1 MRDALVFIPGL
12 GCDERLFAAQ
22 IDHFSDRYACCV
34 MVPKGAVN
42 IDEMARL
49 IMAELAFDR
58 FNLVGLSLG
67 GIVAMAMIRNNAK
80 RIGRLALLDTNHLAD
95 TADRKSTRTRLIQDV
110 RSGHFHA
117 VLQEEVRPEFLGSK
131 LVDKTPLMNTILDM
145 ALNIGPAL
153 FIEQMIATRDRA
165 NLIDTLQTYQGPSLV
180 LCGEDDRVCPPE
192 RHDDM
197 ANLLKLSERVTVPG
211 SGHYSS
217 MENPEAVNA
226 ALEALLKRPIE

>member
-1 MRDALVFIPGL
+1 MREALVFIPGL

-22 IDHFSDRYACCV
+22 IDHFSDRYACYV
-34 MVPKGAVN
+34 MVPKGAAN
-42 IDEMARL
+42 IDEMGRL
-49 IMAELAFDR
+49 IMEELAFDR

-67 GIVAMAMIRNNAK
+67 GIVAMAMLRYNAK
-80 RIGRLALLDTNHLAD
+80 RVGRIALLDTNHLAD
-95 TADRKSTRTRLIQDV
+95 TADRKSARTRLIQDV

-117 VLQEEVRPEFLGSK
+117 VLKEEIRPEFLGSK
-131 LVDKTPLMNTILDM
+131 LVDKAPLLNTILDM

-153 FIEQMIATRDRA
+153 FIQQMIAGRDRDDS
-165 NLIDTLQTYQGPSLV
+165 IDTLQTYQGPSLV
-180 LCGEDDRVCPPE
+180 LCGDDDLVCPPE

-197 ANLLKLSERVTVPG
+197 ANLLTRSERVTVPG

-217 MENPEAVNA
+217 MENPEAVNK